1 MKNGPNWVYRL
12 QAPTNYCSDSSLST
26 SPWAVLVGLEPDFL
40 LKSSFAY
47 LYYRA
52 CENLHHSFKT
62 YFEPIVFSYDL
73 SRLRLETAP
82 LFFLRK
88 NSSRSIAGSPLCK
101 PIVIEFCK
109 FCAKKQLVRIAL
121 QNCLTFPRIQTNS
134 RQFLEF
140 AKCVCLIEK

>member
-12 QAPTNYCSDSSLST
+12 QAPTNYRSDSSLST

-52 CENLHHSFKT
+52 CENLYHSLKT
-62 YFEPIVFSYDL
+62 YFKPIVFSYDL

-82 LFFLRK
+82 LFF
-88 NSSRSIAGSPLCK
+88 
-101 PIVIEFCK
+101 
-109 FCAKKQLVRIAL
+109 
-121 QNCLTFPRIQTNS
+121 
-134 RQFLEF
+134 F
-140 AKCVCLIEK
+140 AQE